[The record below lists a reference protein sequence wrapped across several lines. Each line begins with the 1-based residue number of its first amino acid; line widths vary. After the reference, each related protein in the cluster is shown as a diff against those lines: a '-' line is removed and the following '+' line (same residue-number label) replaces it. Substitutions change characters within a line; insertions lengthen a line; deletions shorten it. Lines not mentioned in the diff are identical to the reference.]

1 MANQTKPAMPTVEKE
16 QGQVTKQ
23 PAKKP
28 KGGRPK
34 KVIKRDAVLVVRL
47 TQIERMLIAGR
58 AREAGMSPSEWFR
71 KSAKSAKVMARFSA
85 EDAATLRMLSGMAN
99 NLNQLTKLAH
109 QEGLVSVQDR
119 CRELMDGIDETL
131 KILAKE

>member
-1 MANQTKPAMPTVEKE
+1 MPTVEKE
-16 QGQVTKQ
+16 QEQATGQ

-47 TQIERMLIAGR
+47 TQIERMLISGR

-71 KSAKSAKVMARFSA
+71 KSAKTARVIARFSP
-85 EDAATLRMLSGMAN
+85 EDAATLRVLSGMAN

-109 QEGLVSVQDR
+109 QEGLLSVQHQY
-119 CRELMDGIDETL
+119 RELMDGIDETL
-131 KILAKE
+131 KSLAKE

>member
-1 MANQTKPAMPTVEKE
+1 MPTVEKE
-16 QGQVTKQ
+16 QEKAAVQ

-34 KVIKRDAVLVVRL
+34 KVVKRDAVLVVRL

-71 KSAKSAKVMARFSA
+71 KSAKTARVMARFSA
-85 EDAATLRMLSGMAN
+85 EDAAILRMLSGMAN

-109 QEGLVSVQDR
+109 QEGLLSVQNR
-119 CRELMDGIDETL
+119 CSELMEGIDETL
-131 KILAKE
+131 KSLAKE

>member
-1 MANQTKPAMPTVEKE
+1 MPTKEKE
-16 QGQVTKQ
+16 QEKATGQ

-28 KGGRPK
+28 GGGRPK
-34 KVIKRDAVLVVRL
+34 KVIKKDATLVVRM
-47 TQIERMLIAGR
+47 TQIERMLIVGR
-58 AREAGMSPSEWFR
+58 AGEAGMSPSEWFR
-71 KSAKSAKVMARFSA
+71 KSAKTAKVMARFSP

-109 QEGLVSVQDR
+109 QEGLLSVQCR

-131 KILAKE
+131 KSLGKE

>member
-1 MANQTKPAMPTVEKE
+1 MTNQNKTALPTVEKE
-16 QGQVTKQ
+16 QEQAAKQ
-23 PAKKP
+23 SAKKP

-47 TQIERMLIAGR
+47 TQIERMLITGR

-71 KSAKSAKVMARFSA
+71 KSAKTAKVMARFSP

-131 KILAKE
+131 KSLAKE

>member
-1 MANQTKPAMPTVEKE
+1 MPTKEKE
-16 QGQVTKQ
+16 QDKATSEG
-23 PAKKP
+23 AKKAR
-28 KGGRPK
+28 GGRPK

-71 KSAKSAKVMARFSA
+71 KSAKTAKVMARFSA
-85 EDAATLRMLSGMAN
+85 EDAAILRMLSGMAN

-109 QEGLVSVQDR
+109 QEGLLSVQRR

-131 KILAKE
+131 KSLGKE

>member
-1 MANQTKPAMPTVEKE
+1 MTNQNKTALPTKENEQEKATV
-16 QGQVTKQ
+16 Q
-23 PAKKP
+23 PAKKAR
-28 KGGRPK
+28 GGRPK

-71 KSAKSAKVMARFSA
+71 KSAKTARVMARFSP
-85 EDAATLRMLSGMAN
+85 EDAANLRMLSGMAN

-109 QEGLVSVQDR
+109 QEGLLSVQRR
-119 CRELMDGIDETL
+119 CRELIDGIDETL